1 MRSKSLKKVGSSVP
15 KGYGRSEMF
24 SDIGVSSDPMPYD
37 ADTDDEESSTGTVS
51 DLDDEK
57 VLPALIA
64 PIATRRKKVPP
75 PSMILQEETDFVY
88 PVKPQARSQAQS
100 VPHFAQPNK
109 KSNPRLRMT
118 NTEMMMN
125 R

>member
-24 SDIGVSSDPMPYD
+24 SDVGLSSEPMPYD
-37 ADTDDEESSTGTVS
+37 ADTDDEESSTGTMS
-51 DLDDEK
+51 DPDDEK
-57 VLPALIA
+57 VPPALIT
-64 PIATRRKKVPP
+64 PVATRRKKVPP

-88 PVKPQARSQAQS
+88 PVKPQAQTVLQ
-100 VPHFAQPNK
+100 FAQPAQPIKN
-109 KSNPRLRMT
+109 SNPRLRMT

>member
-15 KGYGRSEMF
+15 KGYGKSQMF
-24 SDIGVSSDPMPYD
+24 SDIGMSSDPMPYD

-57 VLPALIA
+57 PLPALIA
-64 PIATRRKKVPP
+64 PIASRRKKVPP
-75 PSMILQEETDFVY
+75 PSMVLQEETDFVY
-88 PVKPQARSQAQS
+88 PVKESSVSQ
-100 VPHFAQPNK
+100 PAQPNK

>member
-1 MRSKSLKKVGSSVP
+1 MKSKSLKKVGSSVP

-24 SDIGVSSDPMPYD
+24 SDVGLSSEPMPYD

-51 DLDDEK
+51 DDELSK
-57 VLPALIA
+57 VPVLLI
-64 PIATRRKKVPP
+64 PVATRRKKVPV
-75 PSMILQEETDFVY
+75 PSMVLQEETDFVY
-88 PVKPQARSQAQS
+88 PTKPQS
-100 VPHFAQPNK
+100 NK
-109 KSNPRLRMT
+109 NINPRLRMT